1 MLVQE
6 IAEQFDCVSH
16 DIRRACQD
24 LGITIND
31 ADEIEEIRDEDI
43 IKIRD
48 YVYAKRDAYVAEKKA
63 RDEALARAKG
73 LM

>member
-1 MLVQE
+1 
-6 IAEQFDCVSH
+6 
-16 DIRRACQD
+16 

-63 RDEALARAKG
+63 RDEALAKAKG